1 MNQMSYFCKKVMSLD
16 SIYELLKS
24 AGMKFSTDTRKINS
38 GDLFFALKG
47 GNFNGNLF
55 AQQALENGASYAIVD
70 ELLFE
75 SDKLIKVDDVLTCL
89 QQLSSLH
96 RTKMKAKVIGIGG
109 SNGKTTTK
117 ELMVA
122 VFSLHFNTHY
132 TQGNLNNHI
141 GVPMTLLGLKPEH
154 EIAIIELGTNR
165 AGDIKELCDIA
176 LPEFGLITNIGK
188 EHLEG
193 FGSIEGVA
201 RAESELY
208 DYLLK
213 NDGLPFVNADDAWLD
228 NMSKRFAKC
237 VKYSVNDEKFSELVT
252 SPKIQFNYRGMNI
265 KSVLP
270 GIHNFQNIAAVIA
283 VAEQFEVNPQMIKV
297 GIESYVPSNN
307 RSQFLVSEKANGIML
322 DAYNANPSSV
332 EMALKVLEGMNAPR
346 VAILGDMFELG
357 VFEAE
362 EHKNIRD
369 IANQLQIDEIILVG
383 KAFSG
388 TGDNTNRI
396 HSFENKEKA
405 LDYVIKQDFKNY
417 SVLLKGSRGMKM
429 EDFLPLV

>member
-24 AGMKFSTDTRKINS
+24 AGMQFSTDTRKINS

-55 AQQALENGASYAIVD
+55 AKQALEKGAAYAIVD
-70 ELLFE
+70 EILFE
-75 SDKLIKVDDVLTCL
+75 SDRLIKVDDVLTCL

-96 RTKMKAKVIGIGG
+96 RKKMGAKVIGIGG

-122 VFSLHFNTHY
+122 VLSLQFNTHY
-132 TQGNLNNHI
+132 THGNLNNHI
-141 GVPMTLLGLKPEH
+141 GVPMTLLGLRPEH

-176 LPEFGLITNIGK
+176 LPEMGLITNIGK

-208 DYLLK
+208 DHLLK
-213 NDGLPFVNADDAWLD
+213 HDGWPFVNADDVWLD
-228 NMSKRFAKC
+228 NMSKRFSKC
-237 VKYSVNDEKFSELVT
+237 VRYSVKDSKFGELIT
-252 SPKIQFNYRGMNI
+252 SPTIQFHYKGLTI

-283 VAEQFEVNPQMIKV
+283 VAEYFDLDPLMIKS

-307 RSQFLVSEKANGIML
+307 RSQYLVSEKANRIML

-346 VAILGDMFELG
+346 VALLGDMFELG
-357 VFEAE
+357 AFEAS
-362 EHKNIRD
+362 EHKNIRQ
-369 IANQLQIDEIILVG
+369 IAEQLQIEKIILVG
-383 KAFSG
+383 KAFHG
-388 TGDNTNRI
+388 TGMDTNRV
-396 HSFENKEKA
+396 HCFENKTEA
-405 LDYVIKQDFKNY
+405 LNYVAKCDFNNS

-429 EDFLPLV
+429 EEFLPLV

>member
-1 MNQMSYFCKKVMSLD
+1 MSLD

-24 AGMKFSTDTRKINS
+24 AGMKFSTDTRKINT

-55 AQQALENGASYAIVD
+55 AQQALESGASYAIVD

-75 SDKLIKVDDVLTCL
+75 SDRLIKVDDVLTCL

-117 ELMVA
+117 ELMVS
-122 VFSLHFNTHY
+122 VFSLQYNTHY
-132 TQGNLNNHI
+132 THGNLNNHI
-141 GVPMTLLGLKPEH
+141 GVPLTLLGLKPEH

-176 LPEFGLITNIGK
+176 LPEYGLITNIGK

-213 NDGLPFVNADDAWLD
+213 HDGLPFVNADDTWLD
-228 NMSKRFAKC
+228 NMSKRFTKC
-237 VKYSVNDEKFSELVT
+237 IKYSVHDAKFSELET
-252 SPKIQFNYRGMNI
+252 SPKIQFNYSGMHI

-283 VAEQFEVNPQMIKV
+283 VAEQFEVNPQMIKT

-307 RSQFLVSEKANGIML
+307 RSQFLVSEKANSIML

-357 VFEAE
+357 AFEAE

-369 IANQLQIDEIILVG
+369 IASQLQIDEIVLVG

-388 TGDNTNRI
+388 TGENTNRI
-396 HSFENKEKA
+396 HCFEDKSIA
-405 LDYVIKQDFKNY
+405 IDYVIKRDFKNY